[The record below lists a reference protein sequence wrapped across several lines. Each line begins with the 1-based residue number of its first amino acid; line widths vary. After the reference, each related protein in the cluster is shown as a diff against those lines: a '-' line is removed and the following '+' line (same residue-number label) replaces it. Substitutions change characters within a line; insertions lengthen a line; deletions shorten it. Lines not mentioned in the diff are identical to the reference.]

1 VPGSR
6 RSSSSSFPSLSPD
19 LWAVVGVVVLTDALV
34 VTSLVQ
40 NSVLWVVGVLFVVF
54 VPGYACTAALFPE
67 RGGTDSRG
75 TRQSAVGKGG
85 RSSLG
90 STRTAGIDGVE
101 RAVLSVG
108 LSIAVVPLT
117 AIGLDIVG
125 VGPTLVPVVVVVSV
139 VSLLAVGVAAVRR
152 GSLPANRRYGV
163 NVASLLPPGAGLT
176 DDTTLDTALDVFV
189 AVSLVVAAA
198 SAGYV
203 VAFGSAEGDTEL
215 YLLSQKESGELEA
228 GSYPEVLEQS
238 RTEPLTLGVDNHEGE
253 SVAYTVVV
261 KLQRTQTT
269 GESATVVEERELR
282 RFVPTVE
289 DGGTWTTTYGVTPTM
304 TGDDVRLAVLLYRG
318 EAPQNPTLESAYRAT
333 HLWVEVT
340 RSEG

>member
-1 VPGSR
+1 MTGSR
-6 RSSSSSFPSLSPD
+6 RSSSSSFPSLPPD
-19 LWAVVGVVVLTDALV
+19 LWAVVGVVVLTDVLV

-40 NSVLWVVGVLFVVF
+40 TSVLWVVGVLFVVF

-67 RGGTDSRG
+67 RGGPDGRG
-75 TRQSAVGKGG
+75 TRHSAVGSGG
-85 RSSLG
+85 GSALG

-108 LSIAVVPLT
+108 LSIAIVPLT

-125 VGPTLVPVVVVVSV
+125 VGPTLAPVVVAVSV
-139 VSLLAVGVAAVRR
+139 VSLLAVGAAAVRR
-152 GSLPANRRYGV
+152 AKLPANRRYSV
-163 NVASLLPPGAGLT
+163 DVASLLPGAGFT
-176 DDTTLDTALDVFV
+176 DDAALDTVLNVFV

-215 YLLSQKESGELEA
+215 YLLTQNESGELEA
-228 GSYPEVLEQS
+228 GSYPGVLEQG

-253 SVAYTVVV
+253 SVPYTVVV
-261 KLQRTQTT
+261 KLQRMQTA
-269 GESATVVEERELR
+269 GDSATVVEERELR

-340 RSEG
+340 PSER

>member
-1 VPGSR
+1 MTGSR
-6 RSSSSSFPSLSPD
+6 RSSSSSFPSLPPD
-19 LWAVVGVVVLTDALV
+19 LWAVVGVVVLTDVLV
-34 VTSLVQ
+34 VTSVVQ
-40 NSVLWVVGVLFVVF
+40 TSVLWVVGVLFVVF

-67 RGGTDSRG
+67 RGGPDGRG
-75 TRQSAVGKGG
+75 TRHSAVGSGG
-85 RSSLG
+85 SSAFG
-90 STRTAGIDGVE
+90 STRTAGIDGAE

-108 LSIAVVPLT
+108 LSIAIVPLT

-125 VGPTLVPVVVVVSV
+125 VGPTLAPVVVAVSV
-139 VSLLAVGVAAVRR
+139 VSLLAVGAAAVRR
-152 GSLPANRRYGV
+152 AKLPANRRYSV
-163 NVASLLPPGAGLT
+163 DVASLLPGAGFT
-176 DDTTLDTALDVFV
+176 DDAALDTVLNVFV
-189 AVSLVVAAA
+189 AVGLVVAAA

-215 YLLSQKESGELEA
+215 YLLPQNESGELEA
-228 GSYPEVLEQS
+228 GSYPGVLEQG

-253 SVAYTVVV
+253 SVPYTVVV
-261 KLQRTQTT
+261 KLQRMQTA
-269 GESATVVEERELR
+269 GDSATVVEERELR

-340 RSEG
+340 SSER